1 MDTVWVHGFYR
12 HCEFALVNTL
22 VRACQGVND
31 RQSLV
36 LHYWCAFVVC
46 IFSCVLVFS
55 YSSYSCSHIRVLTFV
70 FSHSC
75 SHIRVLIFVC
85 VCACACCSR
94 EERVSPAGSSSD
106 EERHAHHAHHV
117 HDHHH
122 HVPSLWTE
130 WGTPPRLDRGWS
142 REASWDALQEFC
154 DTYELHH
161 GDVASIMRKV
171 LMRRNDRLSIRHL
184 SEAT

>member
-1 MDTVWVHGFYR
+1 M
-12 HCEFALVNTL
+12 L
-22 VRACQGVND
+22 Q
-31 RQSLV
+31 
-36 LHYWCAFVVC
+36 YWCAFVVC

-55 YSSYSCSHIRVLTFV
+55 YSCACT
-70 FSHSC
+70 C
-75 SHIRVLIFVC
+75 VC
-85 VCACACCSR
+85 VCVRACCSR

-130 WGTPPRLDRGWS
+130 WGTPPRLDGGWS